1 MLRIDTISQTRQQVV
16 LKLEGRLA
24 GADVDL
30 LDQIV
35 TRWLELIDH
44 LTLDLK
50 GVKFID
56 RAGIELLR
64 NWTRLPLLQGNG
76 TDVRLSLR
84 DGSRF
89 IRTLLESNGIR
100 VI

>member
-1 MLRIDTISQTRQQVV
+1 MLRIDTISQTCQQVV

-24 GADVDL
+24 GAEVDL

-44 LTLDLK
+44 LILDLK

-56 RAGIELLR
+56 RAGIELLKS
-64 NWTRLPLLQGNG
+64 WVRLPLLQENG
-76 TDVRLSLR
+76 TGVRLSLR

-100 VI
+100 AI